1 MKTLVIVV
9 AFLTSAQVFAADLIC
24 NGRTSG
30 GYPVIASIALRDGE
44 PQGTLTL
51 KTKNELSD
59 DSVKEET
66 FLTESTT
73 FDIALTPY
81 KYWIVELNDTQ
92 GLKRGVLVARNSL
105 CSSSSENT
113 KCEENS
119 ELALDWNA
127 SFPYRMHCVMR

>member
-1 MKTLVIVV
+1 MKILAIVG
-9 AFLTSAQVFAADLIC
+9 AFLASPQVFAADLVC
-24 NGRTSG
+24 SGRTSG
-30 GYPVIASIALRDGE
+30 GYPVVASIALRDGE

-51 KTKNELSD
+51 RTKNELAD
-59 DSVKEET
+59 DSMKEEI

-73 FDIALTPY
+73 FDIAMTPY

-105 CSSSSENT
+105 CSSSDGT